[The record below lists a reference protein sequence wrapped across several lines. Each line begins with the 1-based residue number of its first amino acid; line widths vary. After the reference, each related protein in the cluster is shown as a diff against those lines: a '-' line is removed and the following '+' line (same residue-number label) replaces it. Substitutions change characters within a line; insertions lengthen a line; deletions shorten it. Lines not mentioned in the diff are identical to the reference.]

1 MAKKRSLQQQSIEL
15 LAVEGEREHD
25 DLSADDDELS
35 EDDGVDDGETA
46 QGAAGAE
53 SAAEG
58 AAEGAGHGPGGSA
71 REKGTRGTKRP
82 GQRKRKHKDVTRGG
96 SDGDVES

>member
-1 MAKKRSLQQQSIEL
+1 MF
-15 LAVEGEREHD
+15 VEG
-25 DLSADDDELS
+25 
-35 EDDGVDDGETA
+35 G
-46 QGAAGAE
+46 GAE
-53 SAAEG
+53 ARSVPEET
-58 AAEGAGHGPGGSA
+58 AEGAGREPSSSA